1 MLFVTANL
9 NLGDASSVDNSVMMY
24 SMLWIA
30 IGFLLYFFRPPS
42 LRNTKNI
49 FRRSNDDN
57 VRVNVLYTCWG
68 FFGNVSVLS
77 RRNFYLYTNVHFK
90 PTNQRYGFGETLNIR
105 CIFGTLIWI
114 DIPRCIDTFGYDEP
128 SRCNFNI

>member
-1 MLFVTANL
+1 MNPCECIFNQEMAMRRLLSLLRQTQSECTDSECLDLTNL

-57 VRVNVLYTCWG
+57 DNSPG
-68 FFGNVSVLS
+68 
-77 RRNFYLYTNVHFK
+77 
-90 PTNQRYGFGETLNIR
+90 
-105 CIFGTLIWI
+105 
-114 DIPRCIDTFGYDEP
+114 P
-128 SRCNFNI
+128 SQMAPGAQ